1 MLTSTTRFKMMVV
14 NIIYIL
20 RYLENYGIIIIK
32 QVSAIHASML
42 SSSPGSQAS
51 PSTTSG
57 GPNMTPNASIA
68 GSLTPSSLAAGGAT
82 ITGSSAKTGSSGTN
96 EQLPGSSSSVPQN
109 NIASSANKQGS
120 KKNSNSASSGS
131 AATLGGN
138 TSGGAAGNKKVCTQK
153 ITNSLIFTYLNDFGL
168 RFSTW
173 SHSIFIHI
181 ELEQRRKN
189 VSPCKEYI

>member
-1 MLTSTTRFKMMVV
+1 
-14 NIIYIL
+14 
-20 RYLENYGIIIIK
+20 
-32 QVSAIHASML
+32 ML

-82 ITGSSAKTGSSGTN
+82 ITGSSAKTGSSGTT

-138 TSGGAAGNKKVCTQK
+138 TGGGAAGNKKVCTQK
-153 ITNSLIFTYLNDFGL
+153 IDSFFNPYYYNLSKDFGL

-173 SHSIFIHI
+173 PHSIFYT

-189 VSPCKEYI
+189 FSPCKKYIQ